1 MYVYKHTNRINGKVY
16 IGITKN
22 RPSKRWKG
30 GEGYK
35 LVKGDF
41 YKDIQKYGWGLFDH
55 EVLFEGLSYDE
66 AIKKERE
73 LVIKYRS
80 NDPEYGYNQ
89 TQGGRSGIYGS
100 KNGASRPVVMIKDG
114 EIMEFECAA
123 DGARYVGGHRSNI
136 TNCCKGIIKTAY
148 GCKWEYK

>member
-22 RPSKRWKG
+22 RPNKRWKG
-30 GEGYK
+30 GEGYR

-41 YKDIQKYGWGLFDH
+41 YKDIQKYGWRSFDH
-55 EVLFEGLSYDE
+55 EVLFKDLPYDE

-73 LVIKYRS
+73 LVIKYKS
-80 NDPEYGYNQ
+80 NNPEYGYNQ
-89 TQGGRSGIYGS
+89 TQGGRSGIHGS
-100 KNGASRPVVMIKDG
+100 KNGVSRPVVMIKDG
-114 EIMEFECAA
+114 EVMEFGCAA

-136 TNCCKGIIKTAY
+136 INCCKGVIKTAY
-148 GCKWEYK
+148 GYKWEYK